1 MAMKRYTFDF
11 TNPDFS
17 KRNGLRES
25 VVGEIILFE
34 DAEREVNA
42 ALEVALAHKE
52 YKARYEDAL
61 KEIEKLEA
69 KVRVRDKLLGML
81 GEEVV
86 PEGYA
91 VKRVSADTYITKE
104 EKDHFKFESL
114 VDQQKGDLVNKL
126 LYELFQKNLLEVKT
140 QELEDGT
147 LHLTATL
154 FVASLGAE

>member
-1 MAMKRYTFDF
+1 MPMKRYTFDF
-11 TNPDFS
+11 TNPNFS

-25 VVGEIILFE
+25 VVGEIVLFE

-52 YKARYEDAL
+52 YKVNYEDAL
-61 KEIEKLEA
+61 KEIQKLEA

-86 PEGYA
+86 PEGYS
-91 VKRVSADTYITKE
+91 VKRVSTDTYIPKE

-114 VDQQKGDLVNKL
+114 VDQQKEDLVNKL
-126 LYELFQKNLLEVKT
+126 IYGLFEKNLLEVKS
-140 QELEDGT
+140 QELKDGT
-147 LHLTATL
+147 LQLTTIL
-154 FVASLGAE
+154 FVASQGAE